1 MKGFKLKAV
10 YNNKGEK
17 AYDDLVW
24 NNKKIDDVLY
34 KKENNELSDKNK
46 NIFQEAKKLFN
57 LTVWNL
63 QNVGRWKRKFKVW
76 KKYWKRVK
84 LKNQKDNLSE
94 TPKEFND
101 ILEQIKE
108 EQKTINM
115 NLFKEYFNYESPDKM
130 LKYLHGLET
139 IDDYNLAASS
149 IEKSFADFG
158 DKVKNM
164 PEGKKKTRKKNRVL
178 LIILLILL

>member
-57 LTVWNL
+57 LTGWNL

-115 NLFKEYFNYESPDKM
+115 NLFK
-130 LKYLHGLET
+130 LW
-139 IDDYNLAASS
+139 IAW
-149 IEKSFADFG
+149 
-158 DKVKNM
+158 
-164 PEGKKKTRKKNRVL
+164 
-178 LIILLILL
+178 